1 MPKLRLKVTKKA
13 ASRTNGSRR
22 TTVRKAPKAVP
33 AAQIKKAEFGYFR
46 SLLEGLRDETVRE
59 IDTLTDSMEPEV
71 TPVGDTPDEPVGSM
85 QTVLMIN
92 RQRKLLH
99 SLEAALSRIDQGT
112 YGRCSSCGNPIER
125 RRLEILPDTTKCVK
139 CGRGE

>member
-1 MPKLRLKVTKKA
+1 MPKLRAAKKT
-13 ASRTNGSRR
+13 ASRTNGRR
-22 TTVRKAPKAVP
+22 VAVKAPNAVTTIP
-33 AAQIKKAEFGYFR
+33 IKKQELGHFR
-46 SLLEGLRDETVRE
+46 SLLEGMRDETVRE

-99 SLEAALSRIDQGT
+99 SVEAALSRIDQGT

-125 RRLEILPDTTKCVK
+125 GRLEALPDTTKCMK
-139 CGRGE
+139 CGKGG